1 MFKFAKSLLVAGLM
15 LAPAVSAAA
24 QDAPQDVTASERA
37 KIETVVHDYLMKHPE
52 VIIQSIQEL
61 QRRQTT
67 AQMLPTIN
75 LYRDYLEHEKGA
87 PVLGNPN
94 GDVTIVEFFDYRCP
108 YCKHSFPVLQK
119 LLKDDGNIRLVPRQ
133 YPILDRPGAPK
144 VSLMASKAAL
154 ASIKQGKFIKFHDAL
169 MAYREPL
176 TEDGIYKIAASVGLD
191 VNKLKE
197 DMNDKMIEKS
207 IQNTLAIGKDIGF
220 DGTPGY
226 IIGDDVILGA
236 EGYDSLKKA
245 VDRARAD
252 AAKKAGK

>member
-1 MFKFAKSLLVAGLM
+1 MIKFAKSLLVAGLM
-15 LAPAVSAAA
+15 LAPTVSAAA
-24 QDAPQDVTASERA
+24 QDMTPAERA
-37 KIETVVHDYLMKHPE
+37 KIETVVHDYLMQHPE

-61 QRRQTT
+61 QRRQTV

-119 LLKDDGNIRLVPRQ
+119 LMKEDGNIRLVPRQ
-133 YPILDRPGAPK
+133 YPILDRPGAPA
-144 VSLMASKAAL
+144 VSLMAAKAAL
-154 ASIKQGKFIKFHDAL
+154 ASNLQGKFAEFHDAL
-169 MAYREPL
+169 MAYPDRL
-176 TEDGIYKIAASVGLD
+176 TEDGLYKVAASVGLNVD
-191 VNKLKE
+191 KLKA
-197 DMNDKMIEKS
+197 DMKDKMIEKS

-220 DGTPGY
+220 NGTPGY
-226 IIGDDVILGA
+226 IVGDDIILGA
-236 EGYDSLKKA
+236 EGYDRLKQA

-252 AAKKAGK
+252 AAKKAKQ